1 MEKEISLGFILGTI
15 VCVVKK
21 LFKYAL
27 MGAIAGFL
35 FGYLNMIM

>member
-1 MEKEISLGFILGTI
+1 MEKEISLGFILGTV

-27 MGAIAGFL
+27 MGAIADDNDDDSL
-35 FGYLNMIM
+35 